1 MNRGFDTNS
10 MAGLLRLR
18 LLDDMSNKPAS
29 TKALLDMTLKGQQ
42 ITLVAGTQREK
53 TAQIQQMLKGA
64 GLQVRGGWQLV

>member
-1 MNRGFDTNS
+1 